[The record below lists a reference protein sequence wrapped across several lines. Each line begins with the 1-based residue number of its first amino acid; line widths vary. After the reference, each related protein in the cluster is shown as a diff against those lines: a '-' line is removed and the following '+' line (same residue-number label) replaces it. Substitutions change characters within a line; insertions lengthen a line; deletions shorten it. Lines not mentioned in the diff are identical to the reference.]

1 MGQNGN
7 TACAQDQGYGLL
19 GRHLFPRDEIFRV
32 VAQILGEG
40 VRAAFDVTVLQQVG
54 GIVGPRDHRT
64 GISGLQLLE
73 GDVDTG
79 RLQVLAHPDIAACA
93 GIYEL
98 LQFRPKGRGVIGDIQ
113 AYDVDVLFLVFRG
126 KFNTRNDFDAVL
138 SGLCKCL
145 RM

>member
-19 GRHLFPRDEIFRV
+19 RRHLFPRDEIFRV

-40 VRAAFDVTVLQQVG
+40 VRAAFDVAVLQQIG
-54 GIVGPRDHRT
+54 GVVGPCDHRA

-93 GIYEL
+93 GIHEL
-98 LQFRPKGRGVIGDIQ
+98 LQFRPEGRGVIGDIQ
-113 AYDVDVLFLVFRG
+113 AYDVDVLFLIFRG
-126 KFNTRNDFDAVL
+126 KFNARNDFDAVFA
-138 SGLCKCL
+138 GLCERL
-145 RM
+145 RV

>member
-1 MGQNGN
+1 M
-7 TACAQDQGYGLL
+7 ACCGVTVSRGTKY
-19 GRHLFPRDEIFRV
+19 FV
-32 VAQILGEG
+32 GEG
-40 VRAAFDVTVLQQVG
+40 VRAAFDVAVLQQIG
-54 GIVGPRDHRT
+54 GVVGPCDHRA